1 MKKFKLFMAIAV
13 VFTATFMTGCEKPK
27 DDVKE
32 NTEQKQEENTVAQ
45 TLGRQF
51 ESEIE
56 NEKDIEKV
64 AKKIA
69 ENEILEIS
77 VDASQVKSGDY
88 LSGFQKEIKDFKNA
102 HRVDRLLHVV
112 HVIRP
117 MIGTIPFIAY
127 IFEVENSSEFAEE
140 LKSSADLRWN
150 ICTEADEM
158 HVVVRGDYV
167 FFVMSPKNFE
177 QEE

>member
-1 MKKFKLFMAIAV
+1 MKGILKKL
-13 VFTATFMTGCEKPK
+13 
-27 DDVKE
+27 
-32 NTEQKQEENTVAQ
+32 
-45 TLGRQF
+45 L
-51 ESEIE
+51 
-56 NEKDIEKV
+56 
-64 AKKIA
+64 KKIA

-102 HRVDRLLHVV
+102 Y
-112 HVIRP
+112 VIRP

>member
-56 NEKDIEKV
+56 NERDIEKV
-64 AKKIA
+64 TKKIA

-102 HRVDRLLHVV
+102 Y
-112 HVIRP
+112 VIRP

>member
-13 VFTATFMTGCEKPK
+13 VFTATCMTGCEKPK

-56 NEKDIEKV
+56 NERDIEKV
-64 AKKIA
+64 TKKIA

-102 HRVDRLLHVV
+102 Y
-112 HVIRP
+112 VIRP

>member
-13 VFTATFMTGCEKPK
+13 VFAATFMTGCEKPK

-102 HRVDRLLHVV
+102 Y
-112 HVIRP
+112 VIRP
-117 MIGTIPFIAY
+117 MIGTIPFLAY
-127 IFEVENSSEFAEE
+127 IFEVENANEFAEE
-140 LKSSADLRWN
+140 LKSNADLRWN

-158 HVVVRGDYV
+158 YAVVSGDYV

>member
-56 NEKDIEKV
+56 NERDIEKV

-102 HRVDRLLHVV
+102 Y
-112 HVIRP
+112 VIRP

>member
-1 MKKFKLFMAIAV
+1 MKKFNLFMAIAV

-102 HRVDRLLHVV
+102 Y
-112 HVIRP
+112 VIRP

>member
-1 MKKFKLFMAIAV
+1 MML
-13 VFTATFMTGCEKPK
+13 
-27 DDVKE
+27 KE

-102 HRVDRLLHVV
+102 Y
-112 HVIRP
+112 VIRP

>member
-1 MKKFKLFMAIAV
+1 MAIAV

-102 HRVDRLLHVV
+102 Y
-112 HVIRP
+112 VIRP